1 MLYSICIFYFSFLDM
16 EQTGYIHRVG
26 LRMLTRL
33 ASEFYGKEW
42 PNYET
47 TFPYDTIMNS
57 LIGYTKQVINVM
69 ADYERKLFNS
79 PLNSVEA
86 IFAKYLGR
94 AVV

>member
-1 MLYSICIFYFSFLDM
+1 M

-47 TFPYDTIMNS
+47 TFPYDAIMNS

-86 IFAKYLGR
+86 ILSKYLGM

>member
-1 MLYSICIFYFSFLDM
+1 M

-26 LRMLTRL
+26 IRMLTRL

-57 LIGYTKQVINVM
+57 LIGYTKQVMNVM

-79 PLNSVEA
+79 PLNSIEA
-86 IFAKYLGR
+86 ILSKYLGM

>member
-1 MLYSICIFYFSFLDM
+1 M

-47 TFPYDTIMNS
+47 TFPYDAIMNS
-57 LIGYTKQVINVM
+57 LIGYTKQVMNVM
-69 ADYERKLFNS
+69 ADYERNLFNS
-79 PLNSVEA
+79 PLNSIEA
-86 IFAKYLGR
+86 ILSKYLGM

>member
-1 MLYSICIFYFSFLDM
+1 M

-47 TFPYDTIMNS
+47 TFPYDAIMNS
-57 LIGYTKQVINVM
+57 LIGYTKQVMNVM
-69 ADYERKLFNS
+69 ADYERKLLTAPS
-79 PLNSVEA
+79 TASRQSLPST
-86 IFAKYLGR
+86 
-94 AVV
+94 

>member
-1 MLYSICIFYFSFLDM
+1 M

-47 TFPYDTIMNS
+47 TFPYDAIMNS

-79 PLNSVEA
+79 PLNSIEA
-86 IFAKYLGR
+86 ILSKYLGM

>member
-1 MLYSICIFYFSFLDM
+1 M

-47 TFPYDTIMNS
+47 TFPYDAIMNS
-57 LIGYTKQVINVM
+57 LIGYTKQVMNVM

-79 PLNSVEA
+79 PLNSIEA
-86 IFAKYLGR
+86 ILSKYLGMA
-94 AVV
+94 AV

>member
-1 MLYSICIFYFSFLDM
+1 M

-57 LIGYTKQVINVM
+57 LIGYTKQVMNVM

-86 IFAKYLGR
+86 ILSKYLGM

>member
-1 MLYSICIFYFSFLDM
+1 M

-47 TFPYDTIMNS
+47 TFPYDAIMNS
-57 LIGYTKQVINVM
+57 LIGYTKQVMNVM

-86 IFAKYLGR
+86 IFAKYLGM
-94 AVV
+94 AVVYL

>member
-57 LIGYTKQVINVM
+57 LIGYTKQVMNVM

-79 PLNSVEA
+79 PLNSIEA
-86 IFAKYLGR
+86 ILSKYLGM

>member
-1 MLYSICIFYFSFLDM
+1 M

-47 TFPYDTIMNS
+47 TFPYNAIMNS
-57 LIGYTKQVINVM
+57 LIGYTKQVMNVM

-79 PLNSVEA
+79 PLNSIEA
-86 IFAKYLGR
+86 ILSKYLGM

>member
-1 MLYSICIFYFSFLDM
+1 M

-57 LIGYTKQVINVM
+57 LIGYTKQVMNVM

-79 PLNSVEA
+79 PLNSIEA
-86 IFAKYLGR
+86 ILSKYLGM

>member
-1 MLYSICIFYFSFLDM
+1 M

-47 TFPYDTIMNS
+47 TFPYDAIMNS
-57 LIGYTKQVINVM
+57 LIGYTKQVMNVM

-79 PLNSVEA
+79 PLNGIEA
-86 IFAKYLGR
+86 ILSKYLGM

>member
-1 MLYSICIFYFSFLDM
+1 M
-16 EQTGYIHRVG
+16 EQTGYTHRVG

-47 TFPYDTIMNS
+47 TFPYDAIMNS
-57 LIGYTKQVINVM
+57 LIGYTKQVMNVM

-86 IFAKYLGR
+86 ILSKYLGM

>member
-1 MLYSICIFYFSFLDM
+1 M

-26 LRMLTRL
+26 IRMLIRL

-57 LIGYTKQVINVM
+57 LIGYTKQVMNVM

-79 PLNSVEA
+79 PLNSIEA
-86 IFAKYLGR
+86 ILSKYLGM

>member
-1 MLYSICIFYFSFLDM
+1 M
-16 EQTGYIHRVG
+16 EQTGYIHRAG

-57 LIGYTKQVINVM
+57 LIGYTKQVMNVM

-86 IFAKYLGR
+86 ILSKYLGM

>member
-1 MLYSICIFYFSFLDM
+1 M

-26 LRMLTRL
+26 IRMLTRL

-47 TFPYDTIMNS
+47 TFPYNAIMNS
-57 LIGYTKQVINVM
+57 LIGYTKQVMNVM

-79 PLNSVEA
+79 PLNSIEA
-86 IFAKYLGR
+86 ILSKYLGM